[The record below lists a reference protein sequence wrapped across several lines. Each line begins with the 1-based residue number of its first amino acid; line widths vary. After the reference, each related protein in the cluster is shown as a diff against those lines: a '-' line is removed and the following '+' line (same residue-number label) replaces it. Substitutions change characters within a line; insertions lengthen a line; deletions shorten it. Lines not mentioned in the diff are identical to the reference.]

1 MPSRGQKFNIIIVK
15 SEMVLDFHHDFRL
28 FGFFFSM
35 HIVFL
40 MWGKISGR
48 SQTMSVGGPEKLFY
62 VCRVCIQ
69 GTIDLFRNFVAPLKF
84 STSGTRPEKS
94 IAYNLQYVSWK
105 SFWKV
110 KWNTTLGRTSGK
122 FPGRTKHPQ
131 LGTRLLGWGGGGRG
145 GEGREKTGT
154 KRINIGE
161 QSDPSGCLESA
172 YFARQFFFPFS
183 PNAEPGPRLK
193 HPKR

>member
-1 MPSRGQKFNIIIVK
+1 M
-15 SEMVLDFHHDFRL
+15 EHD
-28 FGFFFSM
+28 S
-35 HIVFL
+35 
-40 MWGKISGR
+40 
-48 SQTMSVGGPEKLFY
+48 
-62 VCRVCIQ
+62 
-69 GTIDLFRNFVAPLKF
+69 
-84 STSGTRPEKS
+84 
-94 IAYNLQYVSWK
+94 
-105 SFWKV
+105 
-110 KWNTTLGRTSGK
+110 LGRTSGK

-131 LGTRLLGWGGGGRG
+131 LGTRLLGWGGGDG

-154 KRINIGE
+154 NRINIGE